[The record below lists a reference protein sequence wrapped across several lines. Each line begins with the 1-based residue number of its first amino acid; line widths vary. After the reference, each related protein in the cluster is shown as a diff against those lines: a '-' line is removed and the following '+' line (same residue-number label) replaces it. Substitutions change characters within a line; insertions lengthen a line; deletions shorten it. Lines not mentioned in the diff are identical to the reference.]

1 MKTVKLYLVVV
12 GVIGVLSIPSTARA
26 DGFFVPWVGVDT
38 GGRTASSAIDFGAN
52 VGTTAA
58 GVIGVDF
65 DFGYAPDFFGGSF
78 DNHVLTAMG
87 NVTVGIPFGSPSAP
101 RFRPYVTGGIGL
113 IRAHIG
119 PLYGLSGPANGVSLG
134 NNDFGVNVGGG
145 AMGFL
150 ANHVGVRADL
160 RYIRSVEDDNQYGVG
175 VIDLSRLRY
184 WRTSFGVV
192 LR

>member
-1 MKTVKLYLVVV
+1 MKHVRLHLVVAAV
-12 GVIGVLSIPSTARA
+12 VTVLSVASTARA

-52 VGTTAA
+52 VGSTYG
-58 GVIGVDF
+58 GVVGVDF
-65 DFGYAPDFFGGSF
+65 DFGYAPGFFGSSV
-78 DNHVLTAMG
+78 DSHVLTAMG

-113 IRAHIG
+113 IHAHLG
-119 PLYGLSGPANGVSLG
+119 PVYGVSGPYAVSLSS
-134 NNDFGVNVGGG
+134 NDFGVNVGGG
-145 AMGFL
+145 VSGFL
-150 ANHVGVRADL
+150 ADHVGLRADL
-160 RYIRSVEDDNQYGVG
+160 RYIRSAEDDSPYGG
-175 VIDLSRLRY
+175 VIDLSRLHY